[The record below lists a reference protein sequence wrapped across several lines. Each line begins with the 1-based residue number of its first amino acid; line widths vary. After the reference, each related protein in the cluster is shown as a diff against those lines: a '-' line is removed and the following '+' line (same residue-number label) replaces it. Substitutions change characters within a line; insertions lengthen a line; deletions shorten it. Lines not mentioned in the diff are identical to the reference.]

1 VRICMHV
8 SSFLLNNNYVIEK
21 NRSNRD
27 DQNRQQ
33 NRYVEDNNRT
43 NGYQRKERESTQLM
57 RSWFGNISIS
67 YDGNTIKLFYFDIN
81 NLLCYQYI

>member
-1 VRICMHV
+1 MHV

-57 RSWFGNISIS
+57 RS
-67 YDGNTIKLFYFDIN
+67 
-81 NLLCYQYI
+81 